1 MISVVVL
8 TKNNEDIIKGCL
20 ESIKWADEII
30 VVDNNSTDKTAEIAQ
45 KYTDKIYKSGEENFS
60 MNRELGMSKA
70 KGDWVFYMDSDER
83 VLKDLREEI
92 QTLIEKTNKS
102 AFAISRRNIIFG
114 KEVKYS
120 AFWPD
125 WVIRLIKKSDFIKWV
140 GEVHEYA
147 TFKGDLGY
155 TKNSL
160 LHLTHRS
167 VDNIVLKSLDYSK
180 IDARLRLKASHPEM
194 SSWRFLRIL
203 ITETFNQ
210 GIKRRGF
217 FNGAVGTMDSLL
229 QTFSMVITYIRLW
242 ELQQL
247 QSREDIYKSID
258 EKLIKDDFSF

>member
-8 TKNNEDIIKGCL
+8 SKNNEDVIGGCL
-20 ESIKWADEII
+20 ESVKWADEII
-30 VVDNNSTDKTAEIAQ
+30 IVDNGSIDKTIEVA
-45 KYTDKIYKSGEENFS
+45 KNYTDKIFKSSEENFS
-60 MNRELGMSKA
+60 ANRELGMSKA
-70 KGDWVFYMDSDER
+70 KGDWVLYIDSDER

-92 QTLIEKTNKS
+92 QELVKQTNKS
-102 AFAISRRNIIFG
+102 AFALSRKNIIFG
-114 KEVKYS
+114 KEVRYS

-125 WVIRLIKKSDFIKWV
+125 WVIRLLKREDFIKWV

-160 LHLTHRS
+160 LHLTHRNI
-167 VDNIVLKSLDYSK
+167 DHIVLKSLDWSV
-180 IDARLRLKASHPEM
+180 IDAKLRMGANHPPM

-217 FNGAVGTMDSLL
+217 FNGVVGTMDSLL
-229 QTFSMVITYIRLW
+229 QTFSMIITYIRLW
-242 ELQQL
+242 ELQQEKPR
-247 QSREDIYKSID
+247 SEVYKEID
-258 EKLIKDDFSF
+258 KKLMEQDFSF